1 MHDYHGDPIRIGD
14 YIKNIESG
22 WWGQIQSTE
31 SRGDCLMLV
40 CLGVNWWTTEL
51 DHDDKQWHAPA
62 DVVRMNCTPDGS
74 PANAINFM

>member
-1 MHDYHGDPIRIGD
+1 MHDYNKQPLNIGD
-14 YIKNIESG
+14 CIQNIESG
-22 WWGQIQSTE
+22 WRGQIQSTD
-31 SRGDCLMLV
+31 GDGADLLLV
-40 CLGVNWWTTEL
+40 CFGINWWTAEL